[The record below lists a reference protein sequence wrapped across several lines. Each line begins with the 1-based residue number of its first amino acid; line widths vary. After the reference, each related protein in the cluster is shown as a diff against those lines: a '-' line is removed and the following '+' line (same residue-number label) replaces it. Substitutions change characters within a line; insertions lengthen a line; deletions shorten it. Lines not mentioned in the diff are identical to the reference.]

1 MTEIDTIR
9 DLPEG
14 MTRFCLDPW
23 QYVEFQTNGAVTP
36 CCNRPAIGTLGTQSL
51 EDILNGEA
59 ARRLRADLLNG
70 KPDQHCRRCHIRAP
84 AQPNELHQSIAE
96 LLAHAK

>member
-14 MTRFCLDPW
+14 MTRLCLDPW

-36 CCNRPAIGTLGTQSL
+36 CCNRPAIGTLSVQSL

-59 ARRLRADLLNG
+59 ARRLRADLLSG
-70 KPDQHCRRCHIRAP
+70 TPDQHCRRCHIRAP
-84 AQPNELHQSIAE
+84 TQPDELRRSVCGLLTHAE
-96 LLAHAK
+96 